1 MSPSLPLPCDPQD
14 NVSGSLH
21 GNTKMTHFRYVN
33 ERHIL
38 SSSLL
43 PWTLRLFRP
52 LALHSLALGHL
63 NAPWLEC
70 WHQDP

>member
-33 ERHIL
+33 ERH
-38 SSSLL
+38 SLL
-43 PWTLRLFRP
+43 VSAAVDFKTFQTIGIAQLSIRTL
-52 LALHSLALGHL
+52 
-63 NAPWLEC
+63 
-70 WHQDP
+70 